1 MFAINYS
8 TLREN
13 MKTYFDKVT
22 NEYEI
27 MVVTRKNHENVIVLS
42 EETYNNLMENLY
54 LFSHKENADWLTES
68 KNQLESANFK
78 IHELIEEA
86 DE

>member
-22 NEYEI
+22 NEYET